1 VLEFVQ
7 LLCELVDLVAGLVII
22 SFGKCVCELQVK
34 HGLLLSLEKVLVDA
48 RACYL
53 EHLDSVDQVKH
64 LGFLVDLNCL
74 VVAEVKRLLPSLD
87 LREATATDLLASL
100 H

>member
-1 VLEFVQ
+1 
-7 LLCELVDLVAGLVII
+7 LVNLVADLIVV
-22 SFGKCVCELQVK
+22 SFSKCICKLQVK
-34 HGLLLSLEKVLVDA
+34 HGLFLSLKEVLIDA

-64 LGFLVDLNCL
+64 LGFLVDFSCL
-74 VVAEVKRLLPSLD
+74 VVTEVQCLLTSLN
-87 LREATATDLLASL
+87 LGEATATDLLASL